1 MATAPMI
8 PSICAFFNE
17 SQKHDHDFFE
27 RLAETEVERELKSQE
42 MVFAMVKEVAKIFK
56 GQ

>member
-1 MATAPMI
+1 MTTT
-8 PSICAFFNE
+8 FL
-17 SQKHDHDFFE
+17 KGWLK
-27 RLAETEVERELKSQE
+27 RKLKSQE

>member
-1 MATAPMI
+1 MTTT
-8 PSICAFFNE
+8 FL
-17 SQKHDHDFFE
+17 KGWLK
-27 RLAETEVERELKSQE
+27 RRWKRKLKSQE